1 MFRTLFRRFV
11 LWLRV
16 LFFRRAG
23 SVVVV
28 PGAECAHDA
37 DPDVLM
43 RRLLRA
49 VNDPQSFAEV
59 LAGFGNCRGCS
70 MGVVAQLVYTLAGL
84 LLDQDQDVDDQSIES
99 CTCDH
104 PAIPEIVAMRLV
116 LTLDAED
123 DAVLGMTLGQVA
135 NCTSCMLAVLVAS
148 TRAQAITLN
157 DVSPAWRP
165 VFERHLLRLLDQTT
179 S

>member
-1 MFRTLFRRFV
+1 MLMT
-11 LWLRV
+11 WLRQALSWLAV
-16 LFFRRAG
+16 LFSRPSRTA
-23 SVVVV
+23 VV
-28 PGAECAHDA
+28 PRAKCAHDV

-49 VNDPQSFAEV
+49 VNDPPSFAET

-70 MGVVAQLVYTLAGL
+70 IGVVAQLVYTLAGL
-84 LLDQDQDVDDQSIES
+84 MLDQDQDVDDQAIES

-116 LTLDAED
+116 LSLDAED
-123 DAVLGMTLGQVA
+123 DAVLAMTLGQVV
-135 NCTSCMLAVLVAS
+135 NCPSCMLAVLVAS

-165 VFERHLLRLLDQTT
+165 AFERHLLRLLDQTT